1 MCAERQA
8 LKTSRKSDSRK
19 ASTYSRKAQSEQFR
33 SESKD
38 SDDEILAETAVSVL
52 QKIQQRHAK
61 MFLSRSS
68 SLARE
73 AQEDLVLLSCSSTGP
88 KANPQ
93 NPTTP
98 SYESG
103 EDIKSDADPQ
113 DVEDYHPQTP
123 HTTASREVSS
133 GFSETDALALEIC
146 AQAELRL
153 IWEDCKQG
161 HNKPPQTNT
170 MRENMRKKD
179 A

>member
-33 SESKD
+33 FKRSESQD

-88 KANPQ
+88 KPNPQ

-98 SYESG
+98 SYESA
-103 EDIKSDADPQ
+103 DIESDAEDTL
-113 DVEDYHPQTP
+113 DVDDDHPQTKP
-123 HTTASREVSS
+123 SREVSS

-153 IWEDCKQG
+153 IWEDCKHGQKAPASK
-161 HNKPPQTNT
+161 HHA
-170 MRENMRKKD
+170 RKHAEKN